1 MAHRNA
7 NHFSMLASDSESE
20 SESKVSPSSLYE
32 APASAPAPA
41 PAPAPSPLLSY
52 APAPET
58 LGAGPAFQGTHDSPF
73 RVWKEDM
80 RFTNTIFNSP
90 FARKKCQ
97 WTRPRFKEEEW
108 VSIESS
114 FKMGEKGTPAPLHI
128 NMQNA
133 LRKAEEVEAA
143 AADASAEAEADASAE
158 AEADASRAEAEADA
172 SEADSSEEAEAE
184 EESPEYAP
192 MTPPENFPSLLN
204 RGSQAEIQTAL
215 DWAEK
220 VKKSLENSKKRSFD
234 FKRHAENT
242 YGSSRLSFFRRDVV
256 LDEKF

>member
-20 SESKVSPSSLYE
+20 SESKVSPS
-32 APASAPAPA
+32 APA

-58 LGAGPAFQGTHDSPF
+58 LGAGAAFQGTHDSPF

-114 FKMGEKGTPAPLHI
+114 FKMGEKGTPVPLHI

-143 AADASAEAEADASAE
+143 ASASAEAEAEADASGSE
-158 AEADASRAEAEADA
+158 AADA
-172 SEADSSEEAEAE
+172 SEADSSEEEAEAE
-184 EESPEYAP
+184 EELPDYAP

-204 RGSQAEIQTAL
+204 RGSQTEIQTAL